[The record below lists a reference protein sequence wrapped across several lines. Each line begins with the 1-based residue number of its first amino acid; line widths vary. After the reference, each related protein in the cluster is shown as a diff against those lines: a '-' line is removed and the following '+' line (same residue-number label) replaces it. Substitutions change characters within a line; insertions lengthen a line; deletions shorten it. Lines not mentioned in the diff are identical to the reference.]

1 MDDNVD
7 DQQGLTYG
15 IESTEIEIEISSRP
29 GKLEIISNKPKT
41 TFFNNKN
48 HFFFQKISLFSSFYL
63 YFCPTPPNRII
74 IFLSIQNFLTSF
86 GSLIGIPLMMN
97 SYLCMSNSV
106 TGKLLISKMLCVN
119 FFVGGI
125 CTTVGK
131 KTKTSEILCRLR

>member
-1 MDDNVD
+1 MD

-15 IESTEIEIEISSRP
+15 IESTEIEIEISSRS
-29 GKLEIISNKPKT
+29 GKPEIISNKPKKLL
-41 TFFNNKN
+41 FQQQKP
-48 HFFFQKISLFSSFYL
+48 FFFQKISLFPSFYL
-63 YFCPTPPNRII
+63 YSCPIPPNRII

-125 CTTVGK
+125 CTTVGIK
-131 KTKTSEILCRLR
+131 HQNFGNFM